1 MESLMAYAIRCKKT
15 GRYKRQRDWCFR
27 DLSTMTALYRSE
39 RRAIT
44 ESKRF
49 SDAEIVKVKLEVIE

>member
-1 MESLMAYAIRCKKT
+1 MAYAIRCKNT
-15 GRYKRQRDWCFR
+15 GRYKQQRDWCFR
-27 DLSTMTALYRSE
+27 KLNTMTALYRSE
-39 RRAIT
+39 KRATT

>member
-1 MESLMAYAIRCKKT
+1 MAYAIRCKKT